1 MSCRCGNRITPHT
14 PHFTR
19 VHATCG
25 MAQPHAYSIH
35 THLAS
40 GLLELR
46 HSDANHE
53 HTTSGHGGGFLS
65 QRNVQWSTL
74 RSSGNRHWCRPHEGG
89 SGEPREFKREKQQA
103 RYVNGSGS
111 AGGLSKMRR
120 SVTHRAAQLGDDSMI
135 AQLCFAPDGML
146 FPRSL
151 DPTTQQFR
159 TRAVAR
165 VFRHQALPSHHR
177 GHLQCTG
184 DAIDPFTR
192 GSGSGGHQPV

>member
-1 MSCRCGNRITPHT
+1 MHTVSTRTLPPGFSNFVIPTPITNTRRPGMVAGFCHKETCSGAHSGAVGTGTGAGHT
-14 PHFTR
+14 KADQAS
-19 VHATCG
+19 HA
-25 MAQPHAYSIH
+25 
-35 THLAS
+35 
-40 GLLELR
+40 
-46 HSDANHE
+46 N
-53 HTTSGHGGGFLS
+53 
-65 QRNVQWSTL
+65 
-74 RSSGNRHWCRPHEGG
+74 SSAKSR
-89 SGEPREFKREKQQA
+89 QA